1 MLRVGDQELKLAE
14 ATLLIDAYARD
25 YASTIRFYDF
35 DGETDR
41 DVRPSKGPI
50 SVSDIGRLAM
60 ITSELTREEVGRLLT
75 VAEVQ
80 WSSVAPTAR
89 LEDADYD
96 EPDGLYVAMQ
106 TMWAHIQNRKSGIGP
121 GKASKLLHLK
131 RPFAFPILG
140 RDVCETYQKRHRK
153 TGEYWRLIRDD
164 LIDGADDI
172 DKIRD
177 RLASAKN
184 RDVQC
189 ASRLPALRLL
199 DIIAWQLQQH

>member
-1 MLRVGDQELKLAE
+1 MLRVGDWELKLAE
-14 ATLLIDAYARD
+14 ATLLVDAYARE
-25 YASTIRFYDF
+25 YTSTVRFYDF
-35 DGETDR
+35 GGESDR
-41 DVRPSKGPI
+41 EVRPSKGPI

-60 ITSELTREEVGRLLT
+60 ITSELTREEVDRLLT
-75 VAEVQ
+75 VADVQ

-131 RPFAFPILG
+131 RPYAFPILG
-140 RDVCETYQKRHRK
+140 RDVCESYAKRYRK
-153 TGEYWRLIRDD
+153 TGDYWRLIRDD
-164 LIDGADDI
+164 LIEGVDDI

-177 RLASAKN
+177 RLGSAKN
-184 RDVQC
+184 RDVQS